1 MVEMMVVIS
10 ILGILLYYSSIGI
23 STLLLKQRLTAT
35 AESVGQLFTNARF
48 MAIKNNRPVIVSI
61 LEAGDPDLSQITA
74 HLDQNRD
81 NITKGD
87 RLIQEINVG
96 SDFKT
101 MFISMARDC
110 TKVVGTIIFAPSGI
124 VKSVDGGS
132 GDMPIIITV
141 DSQMTTDPDALKVI
155 INRSGIWTI
164 EEEQKSDL
172 KYCS

>member
-1 MVEMMVVIS
+1 
-10 ILGILLYYSSIGI
+10 LLYYSSIGI
-23 STLLLKQRLTAT
+23 SNLLLRQRLAAT

-61 LEAGDPDLSQITA
+61 MEAGDPDLSRISA
-74 HLDQNRD
+74 HLDRNRD
-81 NITKGD
+81 NIARGD
-87 RLIQEINVG
+87 RLLQEMNVG
-96 SDFKT
+96 LDFKT
-101 MFISMARDC
+101 MFISMVRDC

-141 DSQMTTDPDALKVI
+141 DSQMTTDPDSLKVI

-164 EEEQKSDL
+164 EEERENDL